1 MTAAAAI
8 VPCTICAHSGAGAAK
23 TETAIPVNT
32 KETPECG
39 NNVNPKYFF
48 TVTGALVIEE
58 PK

>member
-39 NNVNPKYFF
+39 NNVNPKYFLRL
-48 TVTGALVIEE
+48 LV
-58 PK
+58 PW